1 MLSTVNMFRFP
12 TIIYN
17 NRMYYLHVNLH
28 WCEVRVHECS
38 REALYSTVDISV
50 TIFGL
55 NMNLN
60 FVELLRPIDI
70 VCVF

>member
-1 MLSTVNMFRFP
+1 
-12 TIIYN
+12 
-17 NRMYYLHVNLH
+17 MYYLHVNLH

-55 NMNLN
+55 NMNVN